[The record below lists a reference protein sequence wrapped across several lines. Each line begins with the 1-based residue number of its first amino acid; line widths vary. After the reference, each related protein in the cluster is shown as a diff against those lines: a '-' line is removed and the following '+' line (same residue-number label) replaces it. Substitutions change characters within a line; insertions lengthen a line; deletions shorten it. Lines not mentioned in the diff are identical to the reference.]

1 MSRFALTIAA
11 LAAAPIAL
19 AACAASPAEVQRM
32 ADRDDRQRAELDKRL
47 AGFTPGRPVTCIPT
61 VRMRSTRLYGGTI
74 LYEASSNL
82 IYRNDT
88 NAICGNGFDDIL
100 VTQTPTPQLCAG
112 DIVRTVDRTA
122 RVETGGCGLG
132 EFVPYRR
139 GARPD

>member
-1 MSRFALTIAA
+1 MSRFALTIAT
-11 LAAAPIAL
+11 LAAAPLAL
-19 AACAASPAEVQRM
+19 AACAASPAEVQRV

-61 VRMRSTRLYGGTI
+61 VRMRSTRTYGGTI

-88 NAICGNGFDDIL
+88 NGTCGNGIDDIL
-100 VTQTPTPQLCAG
+100 VTQTPGPQLCAG

-132 EFVPYRR
+132 EFTPYRR
-139 GARPD
+139 GGRPG